1 MEYSDYYSEEDED
14 YYQSTTNEEFYR
26 ENNMDTKFKKW
37 LNSDTDISHIS
48 SIYRLELENS
58 NGMKSQILNE
68 NQKKPKNNENENG
81 QEDKSEKEYEEENI
95 GDEISEEEIKE
106 MKSEENNTEETLED
120 TNNNKKNYTF
130 IWDEGGND
138 VKITGSFSDWKIK
151 FQMTKEP
158 NNQIFK
164 CTLPLGN
171 EIYQYKFIVDGE
183 WKFSKKFPTK
193 DDGNGNINNILDN
206 TKNILVQPK
215 EGNKEEKKPEKKEK
229 TKKIKKKA
237 KTKNKTKNKQ
247 SLIST
252 KTKTTKTRASTV
264 NKDKNEEIK
273 NFIKDV
279 TDVEDI
285 EVEPSKEVNHKFKDN
300 MKFVSLEFGITK
312 NVPLESAFMEKKPV
326 NKETPRPIEEKQ
338 ESITP
343 GNTPVESKEN
353 NAEQKEEKTIEKPVE
368 KQQEKIEEKP
378 VEKAEEKP
386 EEKKEEKEG
395 DKNIEEKKEEE
406 KNS

>member
-68 NQKKPKNNENENG
+68 NQKKAKNNENENG

-120 TNNNKKNYTF
+120 SNNNKKNYTF

-264 NKDKNEEIK
+264 NKDKMIRKNSIYQSEFPSDDDILPLPLPNEPYFDFFELENFTNQKKIGKKNYYEYYDRYCFSFEASSKPIFILGHINLNHLISIK
-273 NFIKDV
+273 HNK
-279 TDVEDI
+279 
-285 EVEPSKEVNHKFKDN
+285 SN
-300 MKFVSLEFGITK
+300 MLK
-312 NVPLESAFMEKKPV
+312 NSMSF
-326 NKETPRPIEEKQ
+326 RYR
-338 ESITP
+338 
-343 GNTPVESKEN
+343 
-353 NAEQKEEKTIEKPVE
+353 
-368 KQQEKIEEKP
+368 
-378 VEKAEEKP
+378 EKASTFIYYKS
-386 EEKKEEKEG
+386 K
-395 DKNIEEKKEEE
+395 
-406 KNS
+406 

>member
-68 NQKKPKNNENENG
+68 NQKKAKNNENENG

-215 EGNKEEKKPEKKEK
+215 EENKEEKKPAKKEK
-229 TKKIKKKA
+229 TKKIKKKVKA
-237 KTKNKTKNKQ
+237 KNKTKNKQ

-264 NKDKNEEIK
+264 NKDKMIRKNSIYQSEYPSDDDILPLPLPNEPYFDSFELENFTNQKKIGKKNYYEFYDRYCFSFEASSKPIFILGHINLNHLISIK
-273 NFIKDV
+273 HNK
-279 TDVEDI
+279 
-285 EVEPSKEVNHKFKDN
+285 SN
-300 MKFVSLEFGITK
+300 MLK
-312 NVPLESAFMEKKPV
+312 NSMSF
-326 NKETPRPIEEKQ
+326 RYR
-338 ESITP
+338 
-343 GNTPVESKEN
+343 
-353 NAEQKEEKTIEKPVE
+353 
-368 KQQEKIEEKP
+368 
-378 VEKAEEKP
+378 EKASTFIYYKS
-386 EEKKEEKEG
+386 K
-395 DKNIEEKKEEE
+395 
-406 KNS
+406 

>member
-68 NQKKPKNNENENG
+68 NQKKAKNNENENG

-215 EGNKEEKKPEKKEK
+215 EGNKEEKKPAKKEK
-229 TKKIKKKA
+229 TKKIIKKA

-264 NKDKNEEIK
+264 NKDKMIRKNSIYQSEFPSDDDILPLPLPNEPYFDSFELENYTNQKKIGKKNYYEYYDRYCFSFEASSKPIFILGHINLNHLISIK
-273 NFIKDV
+273 HNK
-279 TDVEDI
+279 
-285 EVEPSKEVNHKFKDN
+285 SNMFKN
-300 MKFVSLEFGITK
+300 SMSF
-312 NVPLESAFMEKKPV
+312 
-326 NKETPRPIEEKQ
+326 RYR
-338 ESITP
+338 
-343 GNTPVESKEN
+343 
-353 NAEQKEEKTIEKPVE
+353 
-368 KQQEKIEEKP
+368 
-378 VEKAEEKP
+378 EKASTFIYYKS
-386 EEKKEEKEG
+386 K
-395 DKNIEEKKEEE
+395 
-406 KNS
+406 

>member
-68 NQKKPKNNENENG
+68 NQKKAKNNENENG

-120 TNNNKKNYTF
+120 SNNNKKNYTF

-215 EGNKEEKKPEKKEK
+215 EGNKEEKKPAKKEK

-264 NKDKNEEIK
+264 NKDKMVRKNRIYQSEYPSDDDILPLPLPNEPYFESFELENYTNQKKIGKKNYYEYYDRYCFSFEASSKPIFILGHINLNHLISIK
-273 NFIKDV
+273 HNK
-279 TDVEDI
+279 
-285 EVEPSKEVNHKFKDN
+285 SN
-300 MKFVSLEFGITK
+300 MLK
-312 NVPLESAFMEKKPV
+312 NSMSF
-326 NKETPRPIEEKQ
+326 RYR
-338 ESITP
+338 
-343 GNTPVESKEN
+343 
-353 NAEQKEEKTIEKPVE
+353 
-368 KQQEKIEEKP
+368 
-378 VEKAEEKP
+378 EKASTFIYYKS
-386 EEKKEEKEG
+386 K
-395 DKNIEEKKEEE
+395 
-406 KNS
+406 

>member
-68 NQKKPKNNENENG
+68 NQKKAKNNENENG

-120 TNNNKKNYTF
+120 SNNNKKNYTF

-215 EGNKEEKKPEKKEK
+215 EGNKEEKKPAKKEK
-229 TKKIKKKA
+229 TKKIIKKA

-264 NKDKNEEIK
+264 NKDKMIRKNSIYQSEFPSDDDILPLPLPNEPYFDSFELENYTNQKKIGKKNYYEYYDRYCFSFEASSKPIFILGHINLNHLISIK
-273 NFIKDV
+273 HNK
-279 TDVEDI
+279 
-285 EVEPSKEVNHKFKDN
+285 SN
-300 MKFVSLEFGITK
+300 MLK
-312 NVPLESAFMEKKPV
+312 NSMSF
-326 NKETPRPIEEKQ
+326 RYR
-338 ESITP
+338 
-343 GNTPVESKEN
+343 
-353 NAEQKEEKTIEKPVE
+353 
-368 KQQEKIEEKP
+368 
-378 VEKAEEKP
+378 EKASTFIYYKS
-386 EEKKEEKEG
+386 K
-395 DKNIEEKKEEE
+395 
-406 KNS
+406 

>member
-68 NQKKPKNNENENG
+68 NQKKAKNNENENG

-215 EGNKEEKKPEKKEK
+215 EGNKEEKKPAKKEK
-229 TKKIKKKA
+229 TKKIIKKA

-264 NKDKNEEIK
+264 NKDKMIRKNSIYQSEFPSDDDILPLPLPNEPYFDSFELENFTNQKKIGKKNYYEYYDRYCFSFEASSKPIFILGHINLNHLISIK
-273 NFIKDV
+273 HNK
-279 TDVEDI
+279 
-285 EVEPSKEVNHKFKDN
+285 SN
-300 MKFVSLEFGITK
+300 MLK
-312 NVPLESAFMEKKPV
+312 NSMSF
-326 NKETPRPIEEKQ
+326 RYR
-338 ESITP
+338 
-343 GNTPVESKEN
+343 
-353 NAEQKEEKTIEKPVE
+353 
-368 KQQEKIEEKP
+368 
-378 VEKAEEKP
+378 EKASTFIYYKS
-386 EEKKEEKEG
+386 K
-395 DKNIEEKKEEE
+395 
-406 KNS
+406 

>member
-68 NQKKPKNNENENG
+68 NQKKAKNNENENG

-120 TNNNKKNYTF
+120 SNNNKKNYTF

-215 EGNKEEKKPEKKEK
+215 EGNKEEKKPAKKEK

-264 NKDKNEEIK
+264 NKDKMVRKNSIYQSEYPSDDDILPLPLPNEPYFDSFELENYTNQKKIGKKNYYEYYDRYCFSFEASSKPIFILGHINLNHLISIK
-273 NFIKDV
+273 HNK
-279 TDVEDI
+279 
-285 EVEPSKEVNHKFKDN
+285 SN
-300 MKFVSLEFGITK
+300 MLK
-312 NVPLESAFMEKKPV
+312 NSMSF
-326 NKETPRPIEEKQ
+326 RYR
-338 ESITP
+338 
-343 GNTPVESKEN
+343 
-353 NAEQKEEKTIEKPVE
+353 
-368 KQQEKIEEKP
+368 
-378 VEKAEEKP
+378 EKASTFIYYKS
-386 EEKKEEKEG
+386 K
-395 DKNIEEKKEEE
+395 
-406 KNS
+406 

>member
-1 MEYSDYYSEEDED
+1 MEYSNYYSEEDED

-264 NKDKNEEIK
+264 NKDKMIRKNSIYQSEFPSDDDILPLPLPNEPYFDSFELENFTNQKKIGKKNYYEYYDRYCFSFEASSKPIFILGHINLNHLISIK
-273 NFIKDV
+273 HNK
-279 TDVEDI
+279 
-285 EVEPSKEVNHKFKDN
+285 SN
-300 MKFVSLEFGITK
+300 MLK
-312 NVPLESAFMEKKPV
+312 NSMSF
-326 NKETPRPIEEKQ
+326 RYR
-338 ESITP
+338 
-343 GNTPVESKEN
+343 
-353 NAEQKEEKTIEKPVE
+353 
-368 KQQEKIEEKP
+368 
-378 VEKAEEKP
+378 EKASTFIYYKS
-386 EEKKEEKEG
+386 K
-395 DKNIEEKKEEE
+395 
-406 KNS
+406 

>member
-68 NQKKPKNNENENG
+68 NQKKAKNNENENG

-215 EGNKEEKKPEKKEK
+215 EENKEEKKPAKKEK
-229 TKKIKKKA
+229 TKKIKKKG
-237 KTKNKTKNKQ
+237 K
-247 SLIST
+247 
-252 KTKTTKTRASTV
+252 
-264 NKDKNEEIK
+264 
-273 NFIKDV
+273 
-279 TDVEDI
+279 
-285 EVEPSKEVNHKFKDN
+285 SKK
-300 MKFVSLEFGITK
+300 
-312 NVPLESAFMEKKPV
+312 
-326 NKETPRPIEEKQ
+326 
-338 ESITP
+338 
-343 GNTPVESKEN
+343 
-353 NAEQKEEKTIEKPVE
+353 
-368 KQQEKIEEKP
+368 
-378 VEKAEEKP
+378 
-386 EEKKEEKEG
+386 
-395 DKNIEEKKEEE
+395 
-406 KNS
+406 

>member
-68 NQKKPKNNENENG
+68 NQKKAKNNENENG

-215 EGNKEEKKPEKKEK
+215 EENKEEKKPAKKEK
-229 TKKIKKKA
+229 TKKIKKKVKA
-237 KTKNKTKNKQ
+237 KNKTKNKQ

-264 NKDKNEEIK
+264 NKDKMIRKNSIYQSEYPSDDDILPLPLPNEPYFESFELENYTNQKKIGKKNYYEFYDRYCFSFEASSKPIFILGHINLNHLISIK
-273 NFIKDV
+273 HNK
-279 TDVEDI
+279 
-285 EVEPSKEVNHKFKDN
+285 SN
-300 MKFVSLEFGITK
+300 MLK
-312 NVPLESAFMEKKPV
+312 NSMSF
-326 NKETPRPIEEKQ
+326 RYR
-338 ESITP
+338 
-343 GNTPVESKEN
+343 
-353 NAEQKEEKTIEKPVE
+353 
-368 KQQEKIEEKP
+368 
-378 VEKAEEKP
+378 EKASTFIYYKS
-386 EEKKEEKEG
+386 K
-395 DKNIEEKKEEE
+395 
-406 KNS
+406 

>member
-68 NQKKPKNNENENG
+68 NQKKAKNNENENG

-206 TKNILVQPK
+206 TKNEEDKSK
-215 EGNKEEKKPEKKEK
+215 EKSTTKMIKKPKRVS
-229 TKKIKKKA
+229 T
-237 KTKNKTKNKQ
+237 NKTKTRDSSKKKESKKIINSNSIYQCKYPSDCILPQSLPNKRYYESFKLDNFSNQ
-247 SLIST
+247 CSIGNKKYYSFYDNNRLSFGASSKSIFILGHINLNHLIST
-252 KTKTTKTRASTV
+252 KNSGA
-264 NKDKNEEIK
+264 NILKNSMS
-273 NFIKDV
+273 F
-279 TDVEDI
+279 
-285 EVEPSKEVNHKFKDN
+285 
-300 MKFVSLEFGITK
+300 
-312 NVPLESAFMEKKPV
+312 
-326 NKETPRPIEEKQ
+326 RYR
-338 ESITP
+338 
-343 GNTPVESKEN
+343 
-353 NAEQKEEKTIEKPVE
+353 EKTSTFIYYK
-368 KQQEKIEEKP
+368 
-378 VEKAEEKP
+378 
-386 EEKKEEKEG
+386 
-395 DKNIEEKKEEE
+395 
-406 KNS
+406 

>member
-68 NQKKPKNNENENG
+68 NQKKAKNNENENG

-215 EGNKEEKKPEKKEK
+215 EGNKEEKKPAKKEK
-229 TKKIKKKA
+229 TKKIIKKA

-264 NKDKNEEIK
+264 NKDKMIRKNSIYQSEFPSDDDILPLPLPNEPYFESFELENYTNQKKIGKKNYYEFYDRYCFSFEASSKPIFILGHINLNHLISIK
-273 NFIKDV
+273 HNK
-279 TDVEDI
+279 
-285 EVEPSKEVNHKFKDN
+285 SN
-300 MKFVSLEFGITK
+300 MLK
-312 NVPLESAFMEKKPV
+312 NSMSF
-326 NKETPRPIEEKQ
+326 RYR
-338 ESITP
+338 
-343 GNTPVESKEN
+343 
-353 NAEQKEEKTIEKPVE
+353 
-368 KQQEKIEEKP
+368 
-378 VEKAEEKP
+378 EKASTFIYYKS
-386 EEKKEEKEG
+386 K
-395 DKNIEEKKEEE
+395 
-406 KNS
+406 

>member
-26 ENNMDTKFKKW
+26 ENNMDSKFKKW

-68 NQKKPKNNENENG
+68 NQKKAKNNENENG
-81 QEDKSEKEYEEENI
+81 QEDKSEKEYEEENN

-215 EGNKEEKKPEKKEK
+215 EGNKEEKKPAKKEK
-229 TKKIKKKA
+229 TKKIIKKA

-264 NKDKNEEIK
+264 NKDKMIRKNSIYQSEFPSDDDILPLPLPNEPYFDSFELENFTNQKKIGKKNYYEYYDRYCFSFEASSKPIFILGHINLNHLISIK
-273 NFIKDV
+273 HNK
-279 TDVEDI
+279 
-285 EVEPSKEVNHKFKDN
+285 SN
-300 MKFVSLEFGITK
+300 MLK
-312 NVPLESAFMEKKPV
+312 NSMSF
-326 NKETPRPIEEKQ
+326 RYR
-338 ESITP
+338 
-343 GNTPVESKEN
+343 
-353 NAEQKEEKTIEKPVE
+353 
-368 KQQEKIEEKP
+368 
-378 VEKAEEKP
+378 EKASTFIYYKS
-386 EEKKEEKEG
+386 K
-395 DKNIEEKKEEE
+395 
-406 KNS
+406 

>member
-68 NQKKPKNNENENG
+68 NQKKAKNNENENG

-120 TNNNKKNYTF
+120 SNNNKKNYTF

-215 EGNKEEKKPEKKEK
+215 EENKEEKKPAKKEK
-229 TKKIKKKA
+229 TKKIKKKV

-264 NKDKNEEIK
+264 NKDKMIRKNSIYQSEFPSDDDILPLPLPNEPYFESFELENYTNQKKIGKKNYYEFYDRYCFSFEASSKPIFILGHINLNHLISIK
-273 NFIKDV
+273 HNK
-279 TDVEDI
+279 
-285 EVEPSKEVNHKFKDN
+285 SN
-300 MKFVSLEFGITK
+300 MLK
-312 NVPLESAFMEKKPV
+312 NSMSF
-326 NKETPRPIEEKQ
+326 RYR
-338 ESITP
+338 
-343 GNTPVESKEN
+343 
-353 NAEQKEEKTIEKPVE
+353 
-368 KQQEKIEEKP
+368 
-378 VEKAEEKP
+378 EKASTFIYYKS
-386 EEKKEEKEG
+386 K
-395 DKNIEEKKEEE
+395 
-406 KNS
+406 

>member
-1 MEYSDYYSEEDED
+1 
-14 YYQSTTNEEFYR
+14 
-26 ENNMDTKFKKW
+26 
-37 LNSDTDISHIS
+37 
-48 SIYRLELENS
+48 
-58 NGMKSQILNE
+58 
-68 NQKKPKNNENENG
+68 
-81 QEDKSEKEYEEENI
+81 
-95 GDEISEEEIKE
+95 

-215 EGNKEEKKPEKKEK
+215 EGKKEEKKPAKKEK
-229 TKKIKKKA
+229 TKIIKKKA

-264 NKDKNEEIK
+264 NKDKMIRKNSIYQSEFPSDDDILPLPLPNEPYFDSFELENYTNQKKIGKKNYYEYYDRYCFSFEASSKPIFILGHINLNHLISIK
-273 NFIKDV
+273 HNK
-279 TDVEDI
+279 
-285 EVEPSKEVNHKFKDN
+285 SN
-300 MKFVSLEFGITK
+300 MLK
-312 NVPLESAFMEKKPV
+312 NSMSF
-326 NKETPRPIEEKQ
+326 RYR
-338 ESITP
+338 
-343 GNTPVESKEN
+343 
-353 NAEQKEEKTIEKPVE
+353 
-368 KQQEKIEEKP
+368 
-378 VEKAEEKP
+378 EKASTFIYYKS
-386 EEKKEEKEG
+386 K
-395 DKNIEEKKEEE
+395 
-406 KNS
+406 